1 MQVNELII
9 KTGWKNVTTSSN
21 TSREI
26 EGAFVGDLLS
36 FVMGNG
42 DTDNAWITIQAHIN
56 VVAVAVLREFS
67 CVIVCEN
74 IDIDKSVIEKA
85 NEEDLV
91 IISCSLPIYECSK
104 KLIELGI

>member
-1 MQVNELII
+1 MQVNELIA
-9 KTGWKNVTTSSN
+9 KTGWKNLTAEADDTKN
-21 TSREI
+21 I

-42 DTDNAWITIQAHIN
+42 DTDNVWVTIQAHIN

-67 CVIVCEN
+67 CVVVCEDVTVDEE
-74 IDIDKSVIEKA
+74 IVRRA
-85 NEEDLV
+85 NEEDVV
-91 IISCSLPIYECSK
+91 IVSCSLPIYECAK